1 MNDEVQ
7 SLRHPWVLGPLAH
20 RWHADVCVCVRRG
33 SLDSTRPWSEDSR
46 GTKGCGWG
54 YPSAAQ
60 ALCCKGMIQTFPPVR
75 SGFPSKLHHLLARC
89 MTPGLFTLLR
99 LSVPV
104 CTMGTMTRSASQ
116 GGA

>member
-20 RWHADVCVCVRRG
+20 RWHADVCVSTPRELGLHAALVRG
-33 SLDSTRPWSEDSR
+33 LP

-54 YPSAAQ
+54 YPSAPQ

-99 LSVPV
+99 LSIPV